1 MADNNDNNHA
11 ASSST
16 ATHATTPSKFE
27 RFIGI
32 LFAFLVLALIAY
44 TIVMET
50 KIDDN
55 KMLLLYILIS
65 IMAGAV
71 VATIPGFLNIDYSGK
86 GMSLRAA
93 GGIAAFVLVLSVLQE
108 LHTPNKPQNQPGND
122 INGNNTNINNSNTNT
137 GSLNNQQIQTIQQTF
152 RATAYCSMT
161 GASGYGVSINV
172 VDAQNIAIQYCV
184 ASGGIPDCCGGNVRV
199 EQF

>member
-1 MADNNDNNHA
+1 MADNNEK
-11 ASSST
+11 T
-16 ATHATTPSKFE
+16 PVATTAPSKLE

-32 LFAFLVLALIAY
+32 LFAFLVLALISY

-55 KMLLLYILIS
+55 KMPLLYILIS

-108 LHTPNKPQNQPGND
+108 LHTPTKTQANPTPQTTPF
-122 INGNNTNINNSNTNT
+122 NNTNINNTNTNVNHQ
-137 GSLNNQQIQTIQQTF
+137 SSQAIQQTF
-152 RATAYCSMT
+152 RATSYCSMT
-161 GASGYGVSINV
+161 GASGYGISASVAE
-172 VDAQNIAIQYCV
+172 AQNIAIQYCV
-184 ASGGIPDCCGGNVRV
+184 ASGGIYDCCSGNVRV
-199 EQF
+199 EQY